1 MTTSNSD
8 LEDHMNNA
16 HPQDS
21 CDQCDMAFENDQ
33 ALKEHK
39 ELIHVWL
46 LVVDLK
52 SKMQIF

>member
-39 ELIHVWL
+39 ELIHV
-46 LVVDLK
+46 
-52 SKMQIF
+52 